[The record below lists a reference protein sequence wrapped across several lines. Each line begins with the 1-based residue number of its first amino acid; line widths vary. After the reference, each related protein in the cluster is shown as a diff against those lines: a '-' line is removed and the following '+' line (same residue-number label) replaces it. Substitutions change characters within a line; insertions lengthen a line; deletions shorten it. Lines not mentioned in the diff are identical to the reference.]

1 MIDHGA
7 IDRLARNIEQHAF
20 RRGYVSAFTL
30 AAYPVEQ
37 NEELTLHVTR
47 ECDGLVYGNAE
58 VNSAEAFAACMRA
71 LDGRVD
77 YIVHDTNLPFDIS
90 AFTTGGGL
98 ESPRS
103 SKDGEA
109 APGRSTLLPYSDM
122 HVWVESVRYMLF
134 AMVRDLRAK
143 NVLLVGL
150 EKPDDRLG
158 GFFQTLVASLQGCC
172 GNTWVHYLDKEADA
186 AGKKTIS
193 DYYKRADIV
202 IGAAVYRQVIR
213 REHLEVCEKGP
224 LLVDAGIGTLAPE
237 AAEYAREIGLR
248 MVRVDNRAAMAGM
261 LFSLIQSHD
270 LVSRVMGRG
279 EIDGIP
285 VVAGGVIGAPG
296 TIVVDSID
304 QPTIAIGFADG
315 TGRIRYEPGNAE
327 EAARI
332 ERVRN
337 ALGGDGPHG

>member
-1 MIDHGA
+1 MIDHNA

-30 AAYPVEQ
+30 AGYPVEQ

-58 VNSAEAFAACMRA
+58 VNSAEAFAACVRA

-77 YIVHDTNLPFDIS
+77 YIVHDTNLPLDTS
-90 AFTTGGGL
+90 AFTT
-98 ESPRS
+98 
-103 SKDGEA
+103 KDGEA
-109 APGRSTLLPYSDM
+109 APKRSTLLPYSDM

-134 AMVRDLRAK
+134 AMVRDLPAK

-150 EKPDDRLG
+150 EKPTDRLS
-158 GFFQTLVASLQGCC
+158 GFFQTLIASLRGCC

-186 AGKKTIS
+186 AAKRTIG

-213 REHLEVCEKGP
+213 REYLEVCEKGP
-224 LLVDAGIGTLAPE
+224 LLVDAGIGTLAPD
-237 AAEYAREIGLR
+237 AAEYAREKGLR
-248 MVRVDNRAAMAGM
+248 MIRVDNRAAMAGM

-315 TGRIRYEPGNAE
+315 TGRIRYEPDNAK

-337 ALGGDGPHG
+337 ALGGDGSHG